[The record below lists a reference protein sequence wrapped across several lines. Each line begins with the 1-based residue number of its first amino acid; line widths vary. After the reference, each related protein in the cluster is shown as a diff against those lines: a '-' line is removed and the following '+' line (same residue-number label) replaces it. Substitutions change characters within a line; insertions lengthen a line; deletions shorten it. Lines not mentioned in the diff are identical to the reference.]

1 MCYNKTVSLLA
12 YTSGLLFTSLL
23 FSYGDKYDKHF
34 AIFAFVY
41 IQIQLVEFFMWYDE
55 NCVNI
60 NNYASRFVLL
70 ILILQPIAVLYGA
83 ILFKTTI
90 IPNYII
96 YSILIIYL
104 IIITVNLLLIENKE
118 RKLCSKKPNNSRHLK
133 WDIFNLDDN
142 LILYYLY
149 FIILSI
155 FIFYKN
161 FYKGLLI
168 FIIGFVLKEI
178 SIYQYD
184 SYDKEW
190 YTIWCFKASFI
201 PIALLLGNY
210 LLK

>member
-12 YTSGLLFTSLL
+12 YASGLLFTSLL
-23 FSYGDKYDKHF
+23 FAYGDKYDKHF
-34 AIFAFVY
+34 AIFAFTY
-41 IQIQLVEFFMWYDE
+41 IQIQLVEYFMWYDE
-55 NCVNI
+55 KCENI
-60 NNYASRFVLL
+60 NNYASRFALL

-96 YSILIIYL
+96 YSILITYL
-104 IIITVNLLLIENKE
+104 IIITINLLLIENKE
-118 RKLCSKKPNNSRHLK
+118 IKLCSKKPDNSHHLK

-161 FYKGLLI
+161 FHKGLFI
-168 FIIGFVLKEI
+168 FIIGCILKGI
-178 SIYQYD
+178 SVYQYD
-184 SYDKEW
+184 NNDKEW
-190 YTIWCFKASFI
+190 YTIWCFKASFV
-201 PIALLLGNY
+201 PIILLLSNY

>member
-23 FSYGDKYDKHF
+23 FYYGDKYDKHF
-34 AIFAFVY
+34 SIFAFAY
-41 IQIQLVEFFMWYDE
+41 IQMQLVEFFMWYDE
-55 NCVNI
+55 KCGNI
-60 NNYASRFVLL
+60 NNYASRFALL
-70 ILILQPIAVLYGA
+70 ILILQPIVVLYGA

-104 IIITVNLLLIENKE
+104 IIITVNLLFIKNKE
-118 RKLCSKKPNNSRHLK
+118 RKLCSKKPNNSHHLK

-149 FIILSI
+149 FIILLI

-161 FYKGLLI
+161 FYKGLFIVI
-168 FIIGFVLKEI
+168 FGGVLREI
-178 SIYQYD
+178 SIYQHD
-184 SYDKEW
+184 SHDKEW

-201 PIALLLGNY
+201 PIVLLSSNY